1 MGGNNKIYLEEI
13 SNMVDKRIEELE
25 SRVAVL
31 ELRIVELVTKIEQME
46 NVYDVGG
53 VILEGVPKYV
63 REFAPLG
70 DKK

>member
-1 MGGNNKIYLEEI
+1 MA
-13 SNMVDKRIEELE
+13 DKRIEELE

-31 ELRIVELVTKIEQME
+31 ELRIVELVARIENME

-53 VILEGVPKYV
+53 VVLEGVPKFV
-63 REFAPLG
+63 REFNSLG